1 MSFWQ
6 SKANQST
13 GVEDMVLLSK
23 VAEDQIV
30 ENLKKRYLAD
40 AIYTYIG
47 PTLVAVNPYKK
58 LPYFTSKE
66 ISLYRGAAAHENP
79 PHIYALTDT
88 MFQHL
93 VSDEES
99 QCVIISGESGAG
111 KTESAKLVM
120 NYIAAVSGR
129 GTEVVEQ
136 VKRIILESNPLLESF
151 GNAKTLRNNNSSR
164 FGKYFEI
171 AFARGGQPVG
181 GTISNFLLE
190 KTRVVGP
197 GQGERNFHVFYQL
210 TKAASAQEKRD
221 LGLTSGPQYFN
232 YLNCSK
238 AYDADGI
245 DDAEEYQAMR
255 NAMTVCKISDEDQN
269 NILSILA
276 GVLHLGNVDFDE
288 ENNQAQLADQR
299 SLAYPAVLLGIQE
312 SDIQLKLTSR
322 YIETGRRGESYNVP
336 LNAQQARSTRD
347 ALAKAL
353 YSRMFDW
360 IVGAVNN
367 AMLYPGAAKAV
378 VLGVLDI
385 YGFEIFQ
392 KNGYQQFSIN
402 YVNERLQQIFI
413 ELTLKNEQEEYAAEG
428 IKWEPIPYFNN
439 RVVVDLIEA
448 KRPPGIFSVLD
459 DVCATMHAVTD
470 GADGKFV
477 EKMGSTIGS
486 HKHLNTAG
494 SHFTVH
500 HYAGSVDYDSDG
512 FVESN
517 KDTLYR
523 DLIILMQGT
532 SNGFIRDLF
541 PESVDSDDKKRPT
554 TAGMKIRD
562 QSQKLVTTLMKC
574 VPSYIRCI
582 KPNENKQPR
591 DWDNSRVDHQVRY
604 LNLKENI
611 KVRRAGFCYRA
622 PFEKFLRRYAILTKE
637 TYPSWHGEPKAGVKV
652 IMDAA
657 NLGQDQWQ
665 LGKTKVFVKAPES
678 LFLLEELRER
688 KFDSYAK
695 VIQRQWRKAKARKH
709 FVELRKKAVD
719 ILYKQKERRRES
731 LDAEFIGDHLGNV
744 NDNATLKSLVG
755 KNELIGFAAI
765 VQKYDRRYKTVNRE
779 LLITDQHVFIIG
791 TEPDPKNKNVL
802 MKVVK
807 RKISLSEI
815 SGVMLSRHADN
826 FVVIHAADYS
836 TVCECPFKTELITIL
851 SENYQRL
858 TKKSLFLN
866 FSDTLQY
873 TTKKTGMFQGSSQ
886 QTMNFVSD
894 PSAQKPI
901 VKPGKVAEIR
911 VAPGLPPTTQP
922 VRREGVSFADVVAL
936 VMRKSRSGRT
946 GSVRKPQSHA
956 LAQAKVPPQVKQEDE
971 QHTSVPNSNSNSRSN
986 LNLNLTSQLN
996 QKFGGSGSVGNL
1008 KNNVATSLSNPRLN
1022 QVAPIGSASGSNSR
1036 INQNGTLESAAAAKA
1051 KAKPPPPPPKKLPRA
1066 KALYAYQAQEADELT
1081 FEPGDIILIASR
1093 DDPGWWTGTKVGTT
1107 KKGLLPANYVELVD

>member
-1 MSFWQ
+1 MNRAFWQ
-6 SKANQST
+6 SKANQSA
-13 GVEDMVLLSK
+13 GVEDMVLLTK
-23 VAEDQIV
+23 VVEDQIV

-47 PTLVAVNPYKK
+47 PTLVALVSAIAKKRKPIYDRAYHSTNQMKMEKGELDYAEISVFLEVASVVERARGLIPLSSDYDATSCDVTGQSCVEWKLYLRCVRGSGSLKSRNWFRDGLRFDSDARHCAFCGEFWVPQNLQTWFRLLLFENLGLRQIVDGTLLTQNPYKK

-66 ISLYRGAAAHENP
+66 IQLYRGAASHENP

-120 NYIAAVSGR
+120 NYLAAVSGR

-136 VKRIILESNPLLESF
+136 VKRIILESNPLLEAF

-171 AFARGGQPVG
+171 AFSRGGQPVG

-190 KTRVVGP
+190 KSRVVGP
-197 GQGERNFHVFYQL
+197 SQGERNFHVFYQL
-210 TKAASAQEKRD
+210 TKAASTQEKKD
-221 LGLTSGPQYFN
+221 LGLSSGPQYFN

-238 AYDADGI
+238 AFDADGI

-255 NAMTVCKISDEDQN
+255 TAMGVCKIAESDQST
-269 NILSILA
+269 ILAVRIGDLIETNRLSKILLSHKILA
-276 GVLHLGNVDFDE
+276 GVLHLGNLEFDE
-288 ENNQAQLADQR
+288 DNNHAQLSDQR
-299 SLAYPAVLLGIQE
+299 SLAYPAFLLGIQE
-312 SDIQLKLTSR
+312 NDLQTKLTSR

-336 LNAQQARSTRD
+336 LNAQQARTTRD

-353 YSRMFDW
+353 YTRMFDW
-360 IVGAVNN
+360 IVSAVNN
-367 AMLYPGAAKAV
+367 AMLYPGSSKAV

-385 YGFEIFQ
+385 YVFQ

-439 RVVVDLIEA
+439 RIVVDLIEA

-470 GADGKFV
+470 GADSKFV
-477 EKMGSTIGS
+477 EKLGSTIGS
-486 HKHLNTAG
+486 NKHLGTAG

-517 KDTLYR
+517 KDSLFR
-523 DLIILMQGT
+523 DLIIL
-532 SNGFIRDLF
+532 GFIKDLF
-541 PESVDSDDKKRPT
+541 PESVDVDDKKRPT
-554 TAGMKIRD
+554 TGEPMLLTDKG
-562 QSQKLVTTLMKC
+562 V
-574 VPSYIRCI
+574 
-582 KPNENKQPR
+582 
-591 DWDNSRVDHQVRY
+591 
-604 LNLKENI
+604 KENI
-611 KVRRAGFCYRA
+611 KVRRAGFCYRG
-622 PFEKFLRRYAILTKE
+622 PFDKFLKRYAILTKE
-637 TYPSWHGEPKAGVKV
+637 TYPSWRGEAKSGIKV

-665 LGKTKVFVKAPES
+665 LGKTKVFIKAPES

-695 VIQRQWRKAKARKH
+695 TIQRHWRKAKARKH

-744 NDNATLKSLVG
+744 NDNATLKALVIG
-755 KNELIGFAAI
+755 GERSELSA
-765 VQKYDRRYKTVNRE
+765 
-779 LLITDQHVFIIG
+779 
-791 TEPDPKNKNVL
+791 EPDPKNKNVL

-807 RKISLSEI
+807 RKIILGEI

-826 FVVIHAADYS
+826 FVVIHASDYS
-836 TVCECPFKTELITIL
+836 TICECPYKTELITIL
-851 SENYQRL
+851 SENYLRA

-866 FSDTLQY
+866 FSDTIQY
-873 TTKKTGMFQGSSQ
+873 TTKKTGIFQGSAQ

-894 PSAQKPI
+894 
-901 VKPGKVAEIR
+901 
-911 VAPGLPPTTQP
+911 
-922 VRREGVSFADVVAL
+922 
-936 VMRKSRSGRT
+936 
-946 GSVRKPQSHA
+946 
-956 LAQAKVPPQVKQEDE
+956 
-971 QHTSVPNSNSNSRSN
+971 TSVS
-986 LNLNLTSQLN
+986 
-996 QKFGGSGSVGNL
+996 
-1008 KNNVATSLSNPRLN
+1008 
-1022 QVAPIGSASGSNSR
+1022 
-1036 INQNGTLESAAAAKA
+1036 
-1051 KAKPPPPPPKKLPRA
+1051 KPVIK
-1066 KALYAYQAQEADELT
+1066 
-1081 FEPGDIILIASR
+1081 
-1093 DDPGWWTGTKVGTT
+1093 
-1107 KKGLLPANYVELVD
+1107 